1 MKRLVYTVFVAFWS
15 SIGTLLVVHAQTKAP
30 AKPAAP
36 AERVFTLAQVGE
48 HAKLEDCWMAIR
60 GGVYDLTAYVPQ
72 HPTSKRVLQPWC
84 GTDAT
89 EGMDDKGIGRPHS
102 EQAWKLLEQYRIGV
116 LKKDR

>member
-15 SIGTLLVVHAQTKAP
+15 SIGTLLVVHAQTKPP
-30 AKPAAP
+30 AKPAA
-36 AERVFTLAQVGE
+36 AERAYTLAQVGE

-60 GGVYDLTAYVPQ
+60 GQVYDLTAYIPQ
-72 HPTSKRVLQPWC
+72 HPTSRRVLQPWC

-102 EQAWKLLEQYRIGV
+102 EHAWGLLAKYRIGR
-116 LKKDR
+116 LQGN